1 MLIPISVLNL
11 LTLSLMSID
20 SVTLPPKSYKVCVT
34 ISTLATS
41 EVTPAME
48 RQAKK
53 RTHRIRPNVPI
64 VEKSTGILKINNACC
79 VDDEE
84 HKRVYH

>member
-11 LTLSLMSID
+11 LTLSLMSIA
-20 SVTLPPKSYKVCVT
+20 LPPKSYKVCVT

>member
-1 MLIPISVLNL
+1 MRAEAKPPKKSNNTVQGIPNFLG
-11 LTLSLMSID
+11 T
-20 SVTLPPKSYKVCVT
+20 PKSYKVCVT

-64 VEKSTGILKINNACC
+64 VEKSTGILKVNNACC